1 MFDWTSGRSSNN
13 LGDHLVTIVASFVGI
28 IKVGSR
34 RFPRVKMQKQFLFL
48 KKRSPNFIII
58 FRKFSY
64 ETLGFLLSCKWL
76 NVSHTGRASFLESTK
91 SSLTLVSILT
101 LSDFISSLSSLLTG
115 GGLISPLGHANNSP
129 SGDQVNLRTKPGRE
143 SSHQIRTGRE

>member
-1 MFDWTSGRSSNN
+1 MQMIECSRTGK
-13 LGDHLVTIVASFVGI
+13 ASI
-28 IKVGSR
+28 
-34 RFPRVKMQKQFLFL
+34 
-48 KKRSPNFIII
+48 
-58 FRKFSY
+58 
-64 ETLGFLLSCKWL
+64 
-76 NVSHTGRASFLESTK
+76 LESTG

-101 LSDFISSLSSLLTG
+101 SDFISSLSSLLTG